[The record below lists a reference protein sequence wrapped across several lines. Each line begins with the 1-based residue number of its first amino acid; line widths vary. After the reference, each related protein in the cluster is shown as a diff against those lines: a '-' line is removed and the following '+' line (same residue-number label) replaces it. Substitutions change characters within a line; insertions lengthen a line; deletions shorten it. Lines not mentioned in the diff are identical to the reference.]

1 METNT
6 EFKAVSWNREIS
18 KGLCFLASLDLM
30 EPEVVGMVTCVEGFK
45 PLGMTSHTT
54 ELKETSREEFFLGGG
69 ERNDWSVGS
78 LLAQCSSNANS

>member
-1 METNT
+1 MGCCTVAKFETNA

-18 KGLCFLASLDLM
+18 LGLCFLASLDLM

-54 ELKETSREEFFLGGG
+54 ELKKPPGKNF
-69 ERNDWSVGS
+69 S
-78 LLAQCSSNANS
+78 LVAVRGTIGAWGVF